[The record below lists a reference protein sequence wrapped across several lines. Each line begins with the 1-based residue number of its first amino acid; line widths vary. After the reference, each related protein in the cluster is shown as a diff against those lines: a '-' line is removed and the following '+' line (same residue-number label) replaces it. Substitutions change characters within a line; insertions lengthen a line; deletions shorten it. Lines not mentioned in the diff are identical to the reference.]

1 MAEINRP
8 APARSPRPA
17 VTGEQMGLRDYL
29 EKLNRRK
36 WLALGVFVVVLGL
49 TAVSIVRTKPVYVA
63 RATLMLTT
71 SDESSILSQMSPP
84 YLWPRGPN
92 LDNCVE
98 LIRSRSVA
106 ERVAQRLPDTMR
118 LPPGALRGMISA
130 RPIRETDIIQL
141 TAAAGSPRVAVM
153 VVNAY
158 AETYQEYDLEQNR
171 SDVST
176 IRQFIDDQ
184 LVVAKAR
191 LDSSEQILADFK
203 RSHQLTSLPAET
215 EALVG
220 QQAGMAAAFQQATVD
235 VQATESELT
244 YVRERMDQ
252 EAEGMADRIEGISS
266 PMVASLRA
274 ALNQLEVERAN
285 LMMRGFDESS
295 ERIQGLERQID
306 STRARLKAES
316 QALVAQQ
323 GFVDPVGRL
332 SGLFESA
339 LALDAKLAAAKARRR
354 ALSGVLSRYES
365 SIARLPEAERVL
377 AGLTRDVETG
387 RRVHALLSERRE
399 EARIREVGRTPSVRL
414 LDRALGAGRTKPNI
428 PSSVSFGLVLA
439 LALALG
445 TAFVVDY
452 LDSAVQGP
460 RELQRQGWTVLGNI
474 PLLPG
479 KTGRRRRGR
488 KEVMT
493 SHLITH
499 SDSESSG
506 AEAFRMLRSNLALT
520 NTDRPLRTIV
530 VTSAGPSEGKSTV
543 AINLASVL
551 AQAGSRV
558 LLVDADLRHPML
570 HSVFGR
576 KRQPGLTDLIISD
589 SGAEN
594 TVFKSGIDQLFILPS
609 GSIPPSPAD
618 LLVSTSAAKLL
629 GRLAGT
635 YDYVVFDTPPV
646 LIAADAPTLGSMAD
660 VTILVVRAG
669 RTAVDA
675 VEMARDALLNTG
687 SLVVGCVLN
696 GVSPSSRY
704 GRYYYYYK
712 YKSHYSQHTPDPEPG
727 TAKTKK
733 A

>member
-1 MAEINRP
+1 MAEVDRP
-8 APARSPRPA
+8 TPDRSPKPA

-36 WLALGVFVVVLGL
+36 WPALAVFVVVLGL
-49 TAVSIVRTKPVYVA
+49 TALSIVRTTPVYEA
-63 RATLMLTT
+63 RATLMLTS
-71 SDESSILSQMSPP
+71 SDESSILGQTSSP

-98 LIRSRSVA
+98 LISSRSVA

-118 LPPGALRGMISA
+118 LSPGALRGMISA
-130 RPIRETDIIQL
+130 RPVRETDIIQL
-141 TAAAGSPRVAVM
+141 TAAAGSPQVAVL

-171 SDVST
+171 SDVSS

-191 LDSSEQILADFK
+191 LDSSEQVLAEFK
-203 RSHQLTSLPAET
+203 RSHQLSSLPAET
-215 EALVG
+215 EALVE
-220 QQAGMAAAFQQATVD
+220 QQAATAAAFQQATVD
-235 VQATESELT
+235 IQATESELA
-244 YVRERMDQ
+244 YVRERMDH

-285 LMMRGFDESS
+285 LMMRGFNESS

-306 STRARLKAES
+306 STRVRLKAES
-316 QALVAQQ
+316 QALIAQQ

-339 LALDAKLAAAKARRR
+339 LALDTQLAAAKARRR
-354 ALSGVLSRYES
+354 ALSGVLARYES

-399 EARIREVGRTPSVRL
+399 EARIREMGRTPSVRL
-414 LDRALGAGRTKPNI
+414 LDRALGAAKTKPNI

-452 LDSAVQGP
+452 LNSAVQSP
-460 RELQRQGWTVLGNI
+460 HELQRHGWTVLGNI

-479 KTGRRRRGR
+479 KNGKRRRGR

-506 AEAFRMLRSNLALT
+506 AEAFRMLRSNLALA

-543 AINLASVL
+543 AVNLASVL

-594 TVFKSGIDQLFILPS
+594 TVFKSGIGQLFILPS

-618 LLVSTSAAKLL
+618 LLVSKSAAKLL
-629 GRLAGT
+629 GGLAGA

-646 LIAADAPTLGSMAD
+646 LIAADAPTLGSLAD
-660 VTILVVRAG
+660 ATILVVRAG
-669 RTAVDA
+669 RTAADA
-675 VEMARDALLNTG
+675 VEMALDALVNTG

-696 GVSPSSRY
+696 GVSPSSRH